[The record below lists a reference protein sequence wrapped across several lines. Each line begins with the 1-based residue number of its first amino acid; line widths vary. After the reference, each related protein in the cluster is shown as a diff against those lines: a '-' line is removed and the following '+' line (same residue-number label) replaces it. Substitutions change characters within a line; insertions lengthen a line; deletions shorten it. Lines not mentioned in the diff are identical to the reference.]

1 MRFLGGIT
9 GTNELTAKTKANQS
23 TLNKAIA
30 WGRKYNAV
38 VDAINRAEDADDER
52 LARQLRNKEAEIF
65 DRYLGYLD
73 MLPKYERAKV
83 EKLIFG

>member
-9 GTNELTAKTKANQS
+9 GTNELTAKTKTNQS

-38 VDAINRAEDADDER
+38 VDAINLAEDAGDER
-52 LARQLRNKEAEIF
+52 QARLLRRKEEEIY
-65 DRYLGYLD
+65 DRYVNFLEE
-73 MLPKYERAKV
+73 LPKYEQRKV